1 MRLTH
6 HYACSPVCSPSRA
19 GLLTGRYPQRTG
31 VTGVLRE
38 EHNGTGQRLEE
49 ETLASML
56 AAAGYETALVGKWHL
71 GVGEDY
77 QPRKRGFQHFYG
89 FLNGTIDYET
99 HFSGGGGLQGQ
110 RTTYRNETPVEE
122 QGYFPELMCRGKP
135 ARRLDGVNLLGSL
148 VGTGEP
154 RPRTLLWAFEDTL
167 VGTPP

>member
-1 MRLTH
+1 MIDAVANIVLILADDLGYGDLGCFGSPDIRTPNIDRLARGGMRLTH

-38 EHNGTGQRLEE
+38 EHNDTGLRLEE
-49 ETLASML
+49 ETLAGML
-56 AAAGYETALVGKWHL
+56 AAAGYETAPVGKWHL

-99 HFSGGGGLQGQ
+99 HLSRGAVCKGSAPPTATKPPS
-110 RTTYRNETPVEE
+110 RSRAITP
-122 QGYFPELMCRGKP
+122 
-135 ARRLDGVNLLGSL
+135 S
-148 VGTGEP
+148 
-154 RPRTLLWAFEDTL
+154 
-167 VGTPP
+167 